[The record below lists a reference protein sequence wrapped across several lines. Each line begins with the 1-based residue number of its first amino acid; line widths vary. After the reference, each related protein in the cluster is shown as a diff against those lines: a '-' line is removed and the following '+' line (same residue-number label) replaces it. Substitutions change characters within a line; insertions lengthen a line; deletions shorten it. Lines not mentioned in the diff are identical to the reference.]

1 MEKDKTSLVY
11 KEGDKSPLP
20 VDTPCSSTDR
30 QESPV
35 KQESPGREKAED
47 PLLQALLQSDVN
59 SISLERKY
67 AERYPERP
75 SMEPNQQP
83 LPLVQLNS
91 YLEDK
96 NSYQEDKCSTYTDI
110 SYTYCPNDSF
120 THHSD
125 QQASSY
131 HTPQSPVY
139 QSVSYGSSTP
149 SPVYNPDSTSYT
161 PHTESTGYPGY
172 PSPNPTSY
180 HNADYLNYN
189 YSPHLSP
196 AYQTPPYHH
205 QPCHPD
211 TPYPEQQ
218 ERVEDLR
225 TYPHTS
231 TDSNILIFLAN
242 QETQP
247 PPHDYPAQP
256 AYSPASNYPLPPPAS
271 IYHPPPQSST
281 YQQQQHPVVEK
292 KRYRL
297 PVHCMT
303 KCTNCG
309 TTSTSLW
316 RRNGEGKPVCNACG
330 LYYKLHN
337 KKRPPSWRRDVTSSR
352 RRETKQKKLLKAKM
366 EQDLTN

>member
-1 MEKDKTSLVY
+1 MEKDKTSLVS
-11 KEGDKSPLP
+11 KESDKSPLP
-20 VDTPCSSTDR
+20 EDNPCSSTDR

-35 KQESPGREKAED
+35 KEKVED

-67 AERYPERP
+67 AERYPER
-75 SMEPNQQP
+75 SSTEQL
-83 LPLVQLNS
+83 LPPAQLNT
-91 YLEDK
+91 YLEDKNAHLEDK
-96 NSYQEDKCSTYTDI
+96 NSYQEDKYSTYTDI
-110 SYTYCPNDSF
+110 SYTYPNTSF

-131 HTPQSPVY
+131 YTAPQSPVY
-139 QSVSYGSSTP
+139 QSVSNTSSTP

-161 PHTESTGYPGY
+161 PHTESTGNPGY
-172 PSPNPTSY
+172 PSPNPTY
-180 HNADYLNYN
+180 HNTDYVDYN

-196 AYQTPPYHH
+196 SYQTPHYPYHH
-205 QPCHPD
+205 QPYHPD

-225 TYPHTS
+225 TYPQAS

-242 QETQP
+242 QDTNP
-247 PPHDYPAQP
+247 PPSDYPAQP
-256 AYSPASNYPLPPPAS
+256 AYPDYPLPPPAS
-271 IYHPPPQSST
+271 IYHPPPPTST
-281 YQQQQHPVVEK
+281 YQQEQHPVVEK

-366 EQDLTN
+366 EQDLTD